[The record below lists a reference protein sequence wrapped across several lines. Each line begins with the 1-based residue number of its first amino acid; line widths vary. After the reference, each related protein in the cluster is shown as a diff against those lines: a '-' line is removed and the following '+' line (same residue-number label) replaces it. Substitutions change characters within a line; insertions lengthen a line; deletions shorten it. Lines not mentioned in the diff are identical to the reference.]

1 MGGSIATLHHRASE
15 WYEQNGFTDEAID
28 HALRGEYFERA
39 AYLIE
44 DQLGANLI
52 DKYKSGDQTILRR
65 WLVELPEEFVFSKP
79 HLCTLHAWDLFT
91 GGQLDAADQSLQAA
105 EKMLDSNA
113 DQELGSSLAQ
123 VMCNQ
128 KKNRL

>member
-1 MGGSIATLHHRASE
+1 M
-15 WYEQNGFTDEAID
+15 
-28 HALRGEYFERA
+28 
-39 AYLIE
+39 IE

-79 HLCTLHAWDLFT
+79 HLCTLYAWDLFT